1 MEHIVAHINTL
12 SCLSGKNSVQCEG
25 HGTHKGGA
33 RDPGDGASPLHR
45 GPVVRLPDWRQ
56 TLPHTGVPERWVW
69 CKQNL
74 KLQPTNGVLPA

>member
-1 MEHIVAHINTL
+1 MQR
-12 SCLSGKNSVQCEG
+12 KG
-25 HGTHKGGA
+25 HGTHTGGA

-56 TLPHTGVPERWVW
+56 TLPHTGVPEWWVW

-74 KLQPTNGVLPA
+74 KLQTDDGVLPAPTGLLINMKDLTVSPAG